1 MTAGIDKLN
10 FFVPPYYL
18 EMTELANARN
28 VDPAKYTIG
37 IGQDQMAISPITQD
51 IITLAANAA
60 QPILTDEDRQTI
72 DLVILGTE
80 SSVDESKAAA
90 VVLHRLLGIQPFARG
105 IELKEACYSA
115 TAGLQFAKEYVLAHP
130 ERKALVIASDIA
142 RYGLHSGG
150 EPTQGAGAVAMLVTS
165 QPRILALSDESV
177 PYTQDI
183 YDFWRPTGEPYPVVN
198 GPLSNQTYIQAFE
211 TVWQEYQ
218 QRYQKTLADFAALAF
233 HIPYTKM
240 GKKAL
245 LVGLAQESEAEQNR
259 ILAQYEESI
268 RYSRRVGNLYTGSLY
283 LGLISLLENSQT
295 LKAGDQLGLFSY
307 GSGAVAEFF
316 TGRLVS
322 GYQEHLLTDAHNAL
336 LANRQALSV
345 AAYEEVFQTPLTNEN
360 LTAST
365 DTTAFRLTAV
375 NDHIRYYQ
383 E

>member
-1 MTAGIDKLN
+1 MTVGIDKLN

-245 LVGLAQESEAEQNR
+245 LAGLAQESEAEQNR

>member
-130 ERKALVIASDIA
+130 KRKALVIASDIA

-245 LVGLAQESEAEQNR
+245 LAGLAQESEAEQNR

>member
-198 GPLSNQTYIQAFE
+198 GPLSNQTYIQAFK

-245 LVGLAQESEAEQNR
+245 LAGLAQESEAEQNR

-316 TGRLVS
+316 TGRLVP

>member
-245 LVGLAQESEAEQNR
+245 LAGLAQESEAEQNR

-316 TGRLVS
+316 TGRLVP
-322 GYQEHLLTDAHNAL
+322 GYQEHLLTDVHKAL

-345 AAYEEVFQTPLTNEN
+345 AAYEEVFQTPLTSEN

>member
-60 QPILTDEDRQTI
+60 QPILTDEDRQAI

-245 LVGLAQESEAEQNR
+245 LAGLAQESEAEQNR

-283 LGLISLLENSQT
+283 LGLISLLENSQR

>member
-245 LVGLAQESEAEQNR
+245 LAGLAQESEAEQNR

-360 LTAST
+360 LTTST

>member
-245 LVGLAQESEAEQNR
+245 LAGLAQESEAEQNR

>member
-60 QPILTDEDRQTI
+60 QPILTDEDRQAI

-245 LVGLAQESEAEQNR
+245 LAGLAQESEAEQNR

>member
-60 QPILTDEDRQTI
+60 QPILTDEDRQAI

-245 LVGLAQESEAEQNR
+245 LAGLAQESEAEQNR

-360 LTAST
+360 LTTST

>member
-245 LVGLAQESEAEQNR
+245 LAGLAQESKAEQNR